1 MELFVVFKFHCVAC
15 LAFGFTLLANGCER
29 KADPLSTS
37 RDASPTTSTTP
48 PAPDNTARNK
58 ADGSGNSITPL
69 DQSQAAS
76 DIKTTADIR
85 RAIIDDK
92 NMSINAQ
99 NCKIV
104 TDKSGMVTLR
114 GVVNS
119 QTEKDSIDSKA
130 KAIVGATKVDNQ
142 LEIKPN

>member
-1 MELFVVFKFHCVAC
+1 VLLKLHCTAC
-15 LAFGFTLLANGCER
+15 LVVGLTLLANGCE
-29 KADPLSTS
+29 KKTDSPSTS
-37 RDASPTTSTTP
+37 RDAPSTTSTSTTTS
-48 PAPDNTARNK
+48 APDNTARNK
-58 ADGSGNSITPL
+58 ADGSGNTVTPL

-92 NMSINAQ
+92 DMSINAQ

-119 QTEKDSIDSKA
+119 QAEKDSIHSKA
-130 KAIVGATKVDNQ
+130 KAIVGASKVDNQ
-142 LEIKPN
+142 LEIKAN